1 LIADGRWRI
10 RSANTPALFQAL
22 ASLESGVLG
31 CLSRSAGQPIWP
43 YNYKPRIA
51 IGLRLQTLV
60 QPARMN
66 DPASAKPRLSVRHLS
81 VQFRPRGM
89 LPGLRRGHI
98 LALDDLHI
106 DVRHGETIGFVG
118 ESGCGK
124 TVLARALAGLQKSIT
139 GSIRCDG
146 EELRATAKKDT
157 SLLRHPIQLIE
168 ENPFADFKTR
178 RKIGDIIG
186 EALRLQTPK
195 LDTQARDA
203 HVAAL
208 LARVGLPDELA
219 QKTLKALTAPER
231 ARLALARALGAQPKV
246 LLCDAPA
253 AQLDDEAREA
263 FIELVV
269 DVAQQMDLAL
279 LLFAQEPTALRP
291 YCSRLLT
298 MTLGKVMEQAPT
310 DALLDA
316 PRHPYTRALLE
327 RAAISEQSPLATH
340 KKRAAK
346 SAAPALQHPPMG
358 CVFHPRCPLAES
370 ACVRS
375 EPHLRRVGP
384 EHYAACHFVGDG
396 SQS

>member
-1 LIADGRWRI
+1 LIGSPGLRAIVSI
-10 RSANTPALFQAL
+10 RFQGSVAERPSSIPA
-22 ASLESGVLG
+22 
-31 CLSRSAGQPIWP
+31 IWT
-43 YNYKPRIA
+43 YNYRLKNA
-51 IGLRLQTLV
+51 IGLRSQTFV
-60 QPARMN
+60 QTARMN
-66 DPASAKPRLSVRHLS
+66 DPAPAKPRLSVRHLS
-81 VQFRPRGM
+81 VHFRPRGV
-89 LPGLRRGHI
+89 LRRGHI

-124 TVLARALAGLQKSIT
+124 TVLARALAGLQESIT

-146 EELRATAKKDT
+146 EELGAAAKKDA
-157 SLLRHPIQLIE
+157 SLLPHPIQLIE
-168 ENPFADFKTR
+168 ENPLAQFKMR
-178 RKIGDIIG
+178 RKIGDIVG
-186 EALRLQTPK
+186 ESLRLQTPK
-195 LDTQARDA
+195 LDAQTRDS

-208 LARVGLPDELA
+208 LARVGLPAELA
-219 QKTLKALTAPER
+219 QKTLKSLAAPER
-231 ARLALARALGAQPKV
+231 ARVALARALCAQPKV
-246 LLCDAPA
+246 LLCDAPDA
-253 AQLDDEAREA
+253 RLDDEAREA

-279 LLFAQEPTALRP
+279 LLFAQEPTALRG

-298 MTLGKVMEQAPT
+298 MTLGKVMEQAPA

-327 RAAISEQSPLATH
+327 RAAMAEQSAPAAPQR
-340 KKRAAK
+340 RAAK
-346 SAAPALQHPPMG
+346 PAPPALQHPPMG
-358 CVFHPRCPLAES
+358 CVFHPRCPLSES